1 MKKSYKNVYG
11 TKEYDKFI
19 DSQHY
24 VIDDKFLAGTE
35 IYELSDGFFT

>member
-11 TKEYDKFI
+11 TKEY
-19 DSQHY
+19 
-24 VIDDKFLAGTE
+24 DKFLAGTE